1 MTDIAALDALL
12 SAISPL
18 PYWIEPERIHPRYG
32 PQDAYIACGTRGDSS
47 DTYDLIER
55 YNVDTD
61 YAYLVAVANA
71 CPDLLVRIRALEQEN
86 TQLRDAAQRM
96 IHASP
101 STYQDEMM
109 ALEEALAAL
118 DAATEAQ

>member
-1 MTDIAALDALL
+1 MTDIAALYAATTHGEWTVEDDDD
-12 SAISPL
+12 
-18 PYWIEPERIHPRYG
+18 G
-32 PQDAYIACGTRGDSS
+32 PGGRWWSFVTTPHRYIASLDYMTRADA
-47 DTYDLIER
+47 EF
-55 YNVDTD
+55 
-61 YAYLVAVANA
+61 VAAIHNAWPDVAQR
-71 CPDLLVRIRALEQEN
+71 LRALEQEN